1 MYQLQWQYL
10 VQVRLHGLEIAWH
23 GQTRQAQRVT
33 RPGRRWSRGCDV
45 WACGQ
50 ASGLSICPCRAL
62 LVHGVKNDHLVSI
75 WMPKMRTAS
84 PLFPGWRAKP
94 TRVAITS
101 KMMRRYACFMPL
113 IILSRPEKAL
123 RLNFAGGYLLI
134 QMVGSRL
141 GGSATWHY

>member
-1 MYQLQWQYL
+1 M
-10 VQVRLHGLEIAWH
+10 
-23 GQTRQAQRVT
+23 
-33 RPGRRWSRGCDV
+33 

-50 ASGLSICPCRAL
+50 ASGLSTCPGRTL
-62 LVHGVKNDHLVSI
+62 LVHGVKINHLVSI

-134 QMVGSRL
+134 QLEALAQEVRPHGTTEAVLRQLFS
-141 GGSATWHY
+141 TT